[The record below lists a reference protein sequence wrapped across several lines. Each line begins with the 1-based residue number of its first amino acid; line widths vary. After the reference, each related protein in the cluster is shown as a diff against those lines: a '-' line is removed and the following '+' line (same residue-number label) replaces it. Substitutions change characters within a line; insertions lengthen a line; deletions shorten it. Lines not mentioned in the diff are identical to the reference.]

1 MTEEQKKR
9 LQQRLRELKE
19 RLEGK
24 PAPTVKDGAL
34 LTEQQ
39 PGYLELLM
47 RRFRL

>member
-9 LQQRLRELKE
+9 LEQRLRELKE
-19 RLEGK
+19 QLGGK
-24 PAPTVKDGAL
+24 SAPTVKESAL

-39 PGYLELLM
+39 PGYLEVLM